1 MNKSLFLFS
10 LILITSLCSSTDNQ
24 SLEPTIKDS
33 LPSNIPFIKKT
44 LWGEKGILR
53 NTFINPQ
60 SRIKEIEMRH
70 NMLQLHQKVALFTLG
85 TMLYQYNLG
94 NRMIENPEEY
104 GQLKDT
110 HMKLG
115 YFTFTTY
122 ITAAGLSILSPPAMK
137 YTNKRFTSNKIHQ
150 YLAFIHFTGMMLQPW
165 LGYHTSVAGIE
176 CQNGIQG
183 RCYDRRQLQDFHETV
198 GGITVST
205 YFLSFLMTLLR

>member
-1 MNKSLFLFS
+1 MKRILLPLSLIVLTSLCLCIENKSL
-10 LILITSLCSSTDNQ
+10 
-24 SLEPTIKDS
+24 EVTIKDS
-33 LPSNIPFIKKT
+33 LPQNIPFIKKT
-44 LWGEKGILR
+44 LWGENGVLR
-53 NTFINPQ
+53 NTFIDPK

-85 TMLYQYNLG
+85 AMLYQYNLG
-94 NRMIENPEEY
+94 NRMIEDPEEF
-104 GQLKDT
+104 GKLQDT

-150 YLAFIHFTGMMLQPW
+150 YLAFIHFTGMMIQPW
-165 LGYHTSVAGIE
+165 LGYQASVAGLE
-176 CQNGIQG
+176 G
-183 RCYDRRQLQDFHETV
+183 RSGDRDNLLKLHETV

-205 YFLSFLMTLLR
+205 YCLSFLMTLLR